1 MSPTPL
7 KPPVRIS
14 SVIFAVA
21 LLLSPFTVA
30 QASVRAVKPSPVGA
44 EFKTDAGLLQIEF
57 VTERIARVRATK
69 NPEFSKTPSLMRVP
83 VAEQPGKIVVKGNAG
98 SAQVELRS
106 TQLTVRVDRATGA
119 VSYFDPNG
127 KLLGAEDAAQPR
139 SFERTEVIKSVAD
152 PASMRKVQTVDGERE
167 IAGRYIQKK
176 DRDAWKGA
184 VKFRFADDEALY
196 GLGFDET
203 SDLNLRGKT
212 KRLYQHNLRL
222 LVPSL
227 VSTRGYGLLFDA
239 YSAMTFADGA
249 QGGSMTF
256 DVIDDLDYYFIA
268 GAGDGMDGAVAGYRQ
283 LTGAATM
290 PPRWALGYVQSKE
303 RYRSQEEL
311 VSVVKE
317 FRERKIPL
325 DVIVQDWNY
334 WIPGQWGGDPDPQ
347 AYPDIAAMT
356 KAIHDQNTRVMI
368 SIWPNPSPKSTAGKA
383 LAEGGHTLAGSSYF
397 NSFDT
402 KSREVYW
409 KSIWQILGRHG
420 IDAWW
425 CDSTEPENA
434 DWNGQTRAADADDK
448 NITALAKIMD
458 PRLINAYA
466 LEASVGLYENSRKS
480 SPDRRVLNLTR
491 SGYAGSQRTGSVLW
505 TGDITASWET
515 LAKEVASVQSIS
527 AAGHPYIT
535 TDIGAFFVAKK
546 PQWFWRGQFDKGVA
560 DLGYRELYTRW
571 LQFGAFLPMFR
582 SHGTDTPREPWRFGE
597 PGTPF
602 YDAIIDTIDLRY
614 RLLPHL
620 YSLNGRVSR
629 LNASWIRPVAFAF
642 PGDVKTHDL
651 KTQFMV
657 GDELM
662 IAPVLAP
669 MFYGPESAPVADAA
683 KTVDVYLPRNSSWI
697 DFWSGRPQSGGQT
710 VKAEAP
716 LSRTPLFVKA
726 GAILPLGPRVQYS
739 GEHPAAPI
747 ELRVYPGADGAYQF
761 YEDAGEGWDY
771 EKGGFSVMPI
781 TWNDK
786 KRTLTID
793 NLRESFPGMTVN
805 RIFKIVVVTP
815 DQVAGLEPAAKTTE
829 LRYGGRKVSIR
840 L

>member
-1 MSPTPL
+1 M
-7 KPPVRIS
+7 KIS
-14 SVIFAVA
+14 SAIFAVP
-21 LLLSPFTVA
+21 LLFSPFTVA
-30 QASVRAVKPSPVGA
+30 QASIKTVKSSPAGA
-44 EFKTDAGLLQIEF
+44 EFKTDDGLLQIEF
-57 VTERIARVRATK
+57 VTDRIARVRSTE
-69 NPEFSKTPSLMRVP
+69 NPGFSNTPSLMRVP
-83 VAEQPGKIVVKGNAG
+83 VNEKPGKIVVKDTAG
-98 SAQVELRS
+98 SAYVELRS
-106 TQLTVRVDRATGA
+106 AKLSVRVDRATGA

-127 KLLGAEDAAQPR
+127 KQLGTEDAAQPR
-139 SFERTEVIKSVAD
+139 WLERTEVIKSVAD
-152 PASMRKVQTVDGERE
+152 PASVRKVQTVDGERE

-176 DRDAWKGA
+176 DRDAWKGG
-184 VKFRFADDEALY
+184 VRFRFADDEALY

-212 KRLYQHNLRL
+212 KRLYQHNLRIL
-222 LVPSL
+222 IPSL

-239 YSAMTFADGA
+239 YSAMTFKDDAK
-249 QGGSMTF
+249 GGSLEF

-268 GAGDGMDGAVAGYRQ
+268 GGGMDGAVAGYRQ

-290 PPRWALGYVQSKE
+290 PPRWAFGYVQSKE

-311 VSVVKE
+311 VSTVKE
-317 FRERKIPL
+317 FRQRKIPL

-334 WIPGQWGGDPDPQ
+334 WIPGQWGGDPDPK

-368 SIWPNPSPKSTAGKA
+368 SIWPNPSPASTAGKA
-383 LAEGGHTLAGSSYF
+383 LAEGGHTLAGTSF
-397 NSFDT
+397 LNSFDR

-409 KSIWQILGRHG
+409 NSIWKILGRHG
-420 IDAWW
+420 IDSWW

-434 DWNGQTRAADADDK
+434 DWGGQTRPADADEK
-448 NITALAKIMD
+448 NIAALAKIID
-458 PRLINAYA
+458 PQLLNAYA
-466 LEASVGLYENSRKS
+466 LEDSTGIYENSRKS

-505 TGDITASWET
+505 TGDISASWES
-515 LAKEVASVQSIS
+515 LAKEVVSVQSLS

-535 TDIGAFFVAKK
+535 TDTAGFFVGKGA
-546 PQWFWRGQFDKGVA
+546 QWFRNGRFNGGVK

-571 LQFGAFLPMFR
+571 LQFETFLPMFR

-620 YSLNGRVSR
+620 YSVNGRVSR
-629 LNASWIRPVAFAF
+629 QNASWIRPVAFAF
-642 PGDVKTHDL
+642 PEDAKTHDL

-669 MFYGPESAPVADAA
+669 MLYGPESAPVTDTA
-683 KTVDVYLPRNSSWI
+683 KTVDVYLPENSSWI
-697 DFWSGRPQSGGQT
+697 DFWSGRPQAGGQT
-710 VKAEAP
+710 IKAEAP
-716 LSRTPLFVKA
+716 MSHSPLFVKA

-739 GEHPAAPI
+739 GENPTAPI
-747 ELRVYPGADGAYQF
+747 ELRVYPGADGTYQF

-771 EKGGFSVMPI
+771 EKGGFSVIPI
-781 TWNDK
+781 TWRNRRVGVAKLKIKEMGARYMFIVLYVWLEKYFSGGDYR
-786 KRTLTID
+786 KR
-793 NLRESFPGMTVN
+793 
-805 RIFKIVVVTP
+805 
-815 DQVAGLEPAAKTTE
+815 
-829 LRYGGRKVSIR
+829 GGGA
-840 L
+840 

>member
-1 MSPTPL
+1 MKISSALFAATLLLTPL
-7 KPPVRIS
+7 
-14 SVIFAVA
+14 
-21 LLLSPFTVA
+21 TVL
-30 QASVRAVKPSPVGA
+30 QASVSAVKPSPTGA
-44 EFKTDAGLLQIEF
+44 EFKTDDGLLQIEF
-57 VTERIARVRATK
+57 VTDRIARVRATK

-106 TQLTVRVDRATGA
+106 AKLTVRVDRATGA
-119 VSYFDPNG
+119 VSYFDSKGN
-127 KLLGAEDAAQPR
+127 LLLAESAEPPR

-152 PASMRKVQTVDGERE
+152 PASVRKVQTVDGERQ
-167 IAGRYIQKK
+167 IAGKYTQKK
-176 DRDAWKGA
+176 DRDAWKGG

-203 SDLNLRGKT
+203 SDLDLRGKT
-212 KRLYQHNLRL
+212 KRLYQHNLRIL
-222 LVPSL
+222 IPSL
-227 VSTRGYGLLFDA
+227 VSTHGYGLLFDA
-239 YSAMTFADGA
+239 YSAMTFKDGP
-249 QGGSMTF
+249 QGGSMDF

-268 GAGDGMDGAVAGYRQ
+268 GPGMDGAVAGYRQ
-283 LTGAATM
+283 LTGAAAM
-290 PPRWALGYVQSKE
+290 LPRWSFGYVQSKE

-311 VSVVKE
+311 VATVKE
-317 FRERKIPL
+317 FRQRKIPL
-325 DVIVQDWNY
+325 DVIVQDWSY
-334 WIPGQWGGDPDPQ
+334 WIRGQWGGDPDPQ

-383 LAEGGHTLAGSSYF
+383 LAEGGHTLAGTAFF
-397 NSFDT
+397 NAFDP

-409 KSIWQILGRHG
+409 SSIWQILGRHG

-425 CDSTEPENA
+425 CDSTEPEMA
-434 DWNGQTRAADADDK
+434 DWTGQTRAADADEK
-448 NITALAKIMD
+448 NIAALAKIID
-458 PRLINAYA
+458 PQLLNAFA
-466 LEASVGLYENSRKS
+466 LEDSTGIYENSRKS

-505 TGDITASWET
+505 TGDISASWES
-515 LAKEVASVQSIS
+515 LAKEVVSVQSIS
-527 AAGHPYIT
+527 AAGYPYIT
-535 TDIGAFFVAKK
+535 TDTAGFFVGKGA
-546 PQWFWRGQFDKGVA
+546 QWFRNGRFNGGVR

-571 LQFGAFLPMFR
+571 LQFETFLPMFR

-629 LNASWIRPVAFAF
+629 LNASWIRPVSFAF
-642 PGDVKTHDL
+642 PEDAKTHDL

-662 IAPVLAP
+662 LAPVLAP
-669 MFYGPESAPVADAA
+669 MLYGPESAPVTNAA
-683 KTVDVYLPRNSSWI
+683 KTVDVYLPKNSSWI

-710 VKAEAP
+710 IKAEAP

-726 GAILPLGPRVQYS
+726 GSILPLGPRVQYS
-739 GEHPAAPI
+739 GENPAAPI
-747 ELRVYPGADGAYQF
+747 ELRVYPGADGVYQF
-761 YEDAGEGWDY
+761 YEDAGDDWDY

-786 KRTLTID
+786 SRTLTID
-793 NLRESFPGMTVN
+793 NLRGGFPGMNAN
-805 RIFKIVVVTP
+805 RVFKVVVVTP
-815 DQVAGLEPAAKTTE
+815 DQATGLEPATKTSE
-829 LRYGGRKVSIR
+829 LRYNGRSVSVR

>member
-1 MSPTPL
+1 MKIP
-7 KPPVRIS
+7 
-14 SVIFAVA
+14 SVIFAVT
-21 LLLSPFTVA
+21 LLLSPFTVV
-30 QASVRAVKPSPVGA
+30 QASVKSVKPSPAGA
-44 EFKTDAGLLQIEF
+44 EFKTDDGLLQVEF
-57 VTERIARVRATK
+57 VTDRIARVRSTK

-83 VAEQPGKIVVKGNAG
+83 VNEQPGKIVVKGNAG
-98 SAQVELRS
+98 SAYVELS
-106 TQLTVRVDRATGA
+106 SSKLSVRVDRATGA
-119 VSYFDPNG
+119 VSYFDSNG
-127 KLLGAEDAAQPR
+127 KLLVAEGAEQPR
-139 SFERTEVIKSVAD
+139 WFERTEVIKSVAD
-152 PASMRKVQTVDGERE
+152 PASVRKVQTVDGERQ
-167 IAGRYIQKK
+167 IAGKYIQKK
-176 DRDAWKGA
+176 DRDAWKGG

-212 KRLYQHNLRL
+212 KRLYQHNLRI

-239 YSAMTFADGA
+239 YSAMTFKDDA
-249 QGGSMTF
+249 QGGSMNF

-268 GAGDGMDGAVAGYRQ
+268 GAGMDGAVAGYRQ

-290 PPRWALGYVQSKE
+290 LPRWAFGYVQSKE

-311 VSVVKE
+311 VATVKE
-317 FRERKIPL
+317 FRQRKIPL
-325 DVIVQDWNY
+325 DMIVQDWNY
-334 WIPGQWGGDPDPQ
+334 WIRGQWGGDPDPQ
-347 AYPDIAAMT
+347 SYPDIAAMT
-356 KAIHDQNTRVMI
+356 KAIHDQNARVMI

-383 LAEGGHTLAGSSYF
+383 LAEGGHTLAGTPFF
-397 NSFDT
+397 NAFDP
-402 KSREVYW
+402 KAREVYW
-409 KSIWQILGRHG
+409 NSIWQILGRHG

-434 DWNGQTRAADADDK
+434 DWTGQTRPADADEK
-448 NITALAKIMD
+448 NIAALAKIMD
-458 PRLINAYA
+458 PQLINAYA
-466 LEASVGLYENSRKS
+466 LEDSTGIYENSRKS

-505 TGDITASWET
+505 TGDISASWET
-515 LAKEVASVQSIS
+515 LAKEVTSMQSIS

-535 TDIGAFFVAKK
+535 TDAGAFFVGKG
-546 PQWFWRGQFDKGVA
+546 PQWFKSGRFNGGVK

-629 LNASWIRPVAFAF
+629 LNVSWIRPVAFAF
-642 PGDVKTHDL
+642 PEDAKTHDL
-651 KTQFMV
+651 KTQFLI

-662 IAPVLAP
+662 LAPVLAP
-669 MFYGPESAPVADAA
+669 MLYGPESAPVTNAA
-683 KTVDVYLPRNSSWI
+683 KTVDVYLPKNSSWI

-710 VKAEAP
+710 IKAEAP

-726 GAILPLGPRVQYS
+726 GSILPLGPRVQHS
-739 GEHPAAPI
+739 GENPTAPI

-786 KRTLTID
+786 SRTLTIE
-793 NLRESFPGMTVN
+793 NIRGNFPGMNVN
-805 RIFKIVVVTP
+805 RVFKVVVVTP
-815 DQVAGLEPAAKTTE
+815 DQAAGLEPATKTTD
-829 LRYGGRKVSIR
+829 LRYNGRSVSVR

>member
-1 MSPTPL
+1 MNL
-7 KPPVRIS
+7 KHPRVPFLRVC
-14 SVIFAVA
+14 
-21 LLLSPFTVA
+21 LLSLLCTAPITLPAAVEQVQP
-30 QASVRAVKPSPVGA
+30 QARGA
-44 EFKTDAGLLQIEF
+44 SFQLTEGRLQVDF
-57 VTERIARVRATK
+57 VTDRIARVRATK
-69 NPEFSKTPSLMRVP
+69 NADWSQTPSLMRVE
-83 VAEQPGKIVVKGNAG
+83 VAESPGRIRVKE
-98 SAQVELRS
+98 SSDTIELRS
-106 TQLTVRVDRATGA
+106 DKLIVRIDRASEA
-119 VSYFDPNG
+119 VSYFDADG
-127 KLLGAEDAAQPR
+127 KPLLTEHPSHPR
-139 SFERTEVIKSVAD
+139 TLERVEVIKSLAD
-152 PASMRKVQTVDGERE
+152 PASITKVTTVDGERE
-167 IAGRYIQKK
+167 RVGKYIQRK
-176 DRDAWKGA
+176 DRDAWRGK
-184 VKFRFADDEALY
+184 VSFRFAENEALY

-203 SDLNLRGKT
+203 ATLNLRGTT
-212 KRLYQHNLRL
+212 KRLYQHNLRIL
-222 LVPSL
+222 IPSL

-249 QGGSMTF
+249 DGGSLTF

-268 GAGDGMDGAVAGYRQ
+268 GPDMDGAVAGYRR

-290 PPRWALGYVQSKE
+290 LPRWAFGYVQSKE

-311 VSVVKE
+311 VATVKE
-317 FRERKIPL
+317 FRQRKIPL

-334 WIPGQWGGDPDPQ
+334 WIRGQWGGDPDPQ

-383 LAEGGHTLAGSSYF
+383 LAEGGHTLAGTAFF
-397 NSFDT
+397 NAFDP
-402 KSREVYW
+402 KARETYW
-409 KSIWQILGRHG
+409 NSIWQILGRHG

-425 CDSTEPENA
+425 CDSTEPEMA
-434 DWNGQTRAADADDK
+434 DWGGQTRAADADEK
-448 NITALAKIMD
+448 NIAALAKIID
-458 PRLINAYA
+458 PQLLNAFA
-466 LEASVGLYENSRKS
+466 LEDSTGIYENSRKS

-505 TGDITASWET
+505 TGDISASWES
-515 LAKEVASVQSIS
+515 LSKEVVSVQSIS

-535 TDIGAFFVAKK
+535 TDTAGFFVGKGG
-546 PQWFWRGQFDKGVA
+546 QWFRNGRFNGGVR

-571 LQFGAFLPMFR
+571 LQFETFLPMFR

-642 PGDVKTHDL
+642 PEDAKTHDL
-651 KTQFMV
+651 KTQFLI

-662 IAPVLAP
+662 LAPVLAP
-669 MFYGPESAPVADAA
+669 MLYGPESAPVTNAA
-683 KTVDVYLPRNSSWI
+683 KTVEVYLPKNSSWI
-697 DFWSGRPQSGGQT
+697 DFWSGRSQSGGQT
-710 VKAEAP
+710 IKAEAP

-726 GAILPLGPRVQYS
+726 GSILPLGPRVQYS
-739 GEHPAAPI
+739 GENPAAPI

-771 EKGGFSVMPI
+771 EKGGFSVIPI
-781 TWNDK
+781 TWNDQS
-786 KRTLTID
+786 RTLTIE
-793 NLRESFPGMTVN
+793 NIRGSFPGMNAN
-805 RIFKIVVVTP
+805 RVFKVVVVTP
-815 DQVAGLEPAAKTTE
+815 DQAAGLEPASKTTE
-829 LRYGGRKVSIR
+829 LRYNGRSVSVR